1 MKLYIGKP
9 DYYMSF
15 SNTYGAQLHIY
26 NHSTV
31 YSEAEGMEVAASAE
45 TSIVLTKKITQSLL
59 SPYSD
64 CEIDGNQSVSLS
76 GNNGLEY
83 LNMFEA
89 AGYTYRAADCVD
101 HCYQDSIMSKCGCLD
116 PHYNYFNLKNIVL
129 PNFCDWAD
137 NTTDSVINYYISNLK
152 YIFVNKKFKFCL
164 VIDMSL

>member
-1 MKLYIGKP
+1 MKLFVGKP

-15 SNTYGAQLHIY
+15 SNTYGAILHIY

-31 YSEAEGMEVAASAE
+31 YSEAESIGVAASAE

-64 CEIDGNQSVSLS
+64 CEIDGNTSVILS
-76 GNNGLEY
+76 GKTGLEY

-89 AGYTYRAADCVD
+89 AKYTYRAADCVD

-116 PHYNYFNLKNIVL
+116 PHYNYFNLNNTVL
-129 PNFCDWAD
+129 PNFCDWSD
-137 NTTDSVINYYISNLK
+137 NTADTVTNNQIINSFSI
-152 YIFVNKKFKFCL
+152 
-164 VIDMSL
+164 